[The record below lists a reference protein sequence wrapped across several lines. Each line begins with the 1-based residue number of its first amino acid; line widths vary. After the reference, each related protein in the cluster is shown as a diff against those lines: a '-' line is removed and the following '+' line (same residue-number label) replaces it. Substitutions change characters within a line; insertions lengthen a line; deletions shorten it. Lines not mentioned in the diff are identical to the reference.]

1 MKKVMKILGIIMI
14 FLVALVAVFLIYAA
28 IRNYMALHTP
38 LYEDNYYENFSS
50 EEMKYYSANGTSGCV
65 GSEVPFF

>member
-28 IRNYMALHTP
+28 IKNYKTLHAP

-50 EEMKYYSANGTSGCV
+50 ERIV
-65 GSEVPFF
+65 